1 MVAARQVLIVDDD
14 PDFRMALRELLED
27 EGRTVYE
34 ARDGLAALRLLKTV
48 TPDLIFV
55 DLTMPVMDGFALREA
70 LQRDEVLSH
79 VPLAVLSGA
88 DDIPSEGFTHV
99 LRKPVDLPNLLGL
112 LAAIDNPRA
121 TS

>member
-1 MVAARQVLIVDDD
+1 MGGARRVLIVDDD
-14 PDFRMALRELLED
+14 ADFRMALRELLED

-34 ARDGLAALRLLKTV
+34 ARDGRAALRLLKTV

-55 DLTMPVMDGFALREA
+55 DLMMPVMDGVALREA
-70 LQRDEVLSH
+70 LQRDAVLAN

-88 DDIPSEGFTHV
+88 DEIPAEGFAHV

-112 LAAIDNPRA
+112 LEAIDNPRA
-121 TS
+121 TT